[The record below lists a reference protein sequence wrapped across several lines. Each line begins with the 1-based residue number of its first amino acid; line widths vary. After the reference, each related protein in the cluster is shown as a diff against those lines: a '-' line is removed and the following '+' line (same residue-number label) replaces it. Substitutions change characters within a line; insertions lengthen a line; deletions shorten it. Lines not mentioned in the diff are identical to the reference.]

1 MAGGWTIP
9 WGSALLAGRTLG
21 VRRLVFTT
29 LLLLAALL
37 TARYAWQAPLTA
49 DAERALYDLRVWTL
63 APRVDQDQRIAMV
76 TFTDETLANTGR
88 RSPLDRGLLARALTR
103 IDALGARAI
112 GIDILVDQPQ
122 PEDPALLAALSGMRT
137 PTYLAFASATTNPDS
152 VKPWQEDF
160 QRRFQEQARPGARPA
175 SVRLETDIDNV
186 IRSWPRHPAGDP
198 GLLSELVAGR
208 TGDEQAGR
216 ASIAFRM
223 PRSDARPLFAS
234 VPIDLFGSSPAAA
247 RLLRSQI
254 EGRYVLIGGDI
265 SDVDRIDTPM
275 TRLTGRPTTG
285 LEIHAAML
293 AQILDAHPR
302 AVLSSILLWA
312 LALSVVLMAAALA
325 FGDLGVWA
333 APILVLEVVV
343 IAALPFGLHAI
354 GFDTQ
359 TLPAFG
365 WLAGWSLAYGASI
378 AAARGVGSEQ
388 RRFAQSALGRYL
400 PPEIAKAIL
409 RDPSKLTLTGE
420 RRQIYALFSDIE
432 GFTTLT
438 HAVSPET
445 TATLLNAYLD
455 RISDVVLS
463 HGGTIDKFVG
473 DSVVAIWGAPIAREN
488 DGEQAIRAAVAI
500 AAAGDGFTGPR
511 PDGGPGLGRTRV
523 GVHRGQA
530 IVGNFGGDGRIQYTA
545 LGDVMNTAARLE
557 SANKS
562 MGTQVLLSAEAIEGV
577 TGLVLRPLGCVS
589 VRGRPAPLEVF
600 DTRADLTPDDALA
613 VGRLIQAVSDD
624 VPEAHEALE
633 TYARARPHDPAL
645 AKLCHRLKFIAP
657 GGCYALD

>member
-1 MAGGWTIP
+1 M
-9 WGSALLAGRTLG
+9 
-21 VRRLVFTT
+21 RRLVFTS
-29 LLLLAALL
+29 LLLIVALL

-63 APRVDQDQRIAMV
+63 APRIDQDPRIVMV

-122 PEDPALLAALSGMRT
+122 PEDPALLVALRAMRT
-137 PTYLAFASATTNPDS
+137 PTYLAFAGAVTNPDS

-160 QRRFQEQARPGARPA
+160 QRRFQVQAQPGARAA

-186 IRSWPRHPAGDP
+186 IRSWPYHSPGDP
-198 GLLSELVAGR
+198 GLLSDLVAGR

-216 ASIAFRM
+216 TSIDFRM

-247 RLLRSQI
+247 RLLRSQV

-293 AQILDAHPR
+293 AQILDAQPR
-302 AVLSSILLWA
+302 AVLPSILLWA
-312 LALSVVLMAAALA
+312 MAFSIVLMAAALA
-325 FGDLGVWA
+325 FGDLGFWSTPV
-333 APILVLEVVV
+333 LVLEIVV
-343 IAALPFGLHAI
+343 IAALPFGLQAV

-359 TLPAFG
+359 TGPAFG

-378 AAARGVGSEQ
+378 AASRGVGSEQ
-388 RRFAQSALGRYL
+388 RRFAQSTLGRYL

-409 RDPSKLTLTGE
+409 RDPTKLTLTGE

-511 PDGGPGLGRTRV
+511 PDGGPPLGRTRV

-557 SANKS
+557 AANKS

-577 TGLVLRPLGCVS
+577 IGLALRPLGCVS

-600 DTRADLTPDDALA
+600 EARPDLTPADALT
-613 VGRLIQAVSDD
+613 VGRLIQAIADD
-624 VPEAHEALE
+624 LPEARGALE
-633 TYARARPHDPAL
+633 TYASARPQDAAL
-645 AKLCHRLKFIAP
+645 AKLCHRLTSIEP